1 MSQKLP
7 IERFKW
13 VEDMLV
19 INEKL
24 KKSIKITKNYNQES
38 DIRYIFEVDIKYPKT
53 LHDFYKHLPFLPER
67 MKINK
72 CSKLICNFYGKKN
85 VVHLKALKQALNYG
99 LIVKKRIE

>member
-7 IERFKW
+7 IGRFKW

-19 INEKL
+19 FNEKL
-24 KKSIKITKNYNQES
+24 KKSINITKNYNQES
-38 DIRYIFEVDIKYPKT
+38 DIGYIFEVDIKYPKN
-53 LHDFYKHLPFLPER
+53 LHDLYRHLPFLPER
-67 MKINK
+67 MKINR

-85 VVHLKALKQALNYG
+85 VVHLKSLKQALNYG